1 MIALGSGSRSLGC
14 VRYAACASLL
24 AALAAPVSA
33 AAFQE
38 LVVVRKSGQSYSHVS
53 HNKSATQA
61 AAACA
66 DPGVAF
72 AFTVEP
78 SDGVTSIEVE
88 RNANTVLNIPL
99 TVTLGCSSVDGT
111 ALLAFTAVG
120 GTAVSGTDFVSTP
133 GSALLN
139 LTSHDDGSGAPS
151 SASASVNISIL
162 GTPQSSA
169 RTLSVVRTEGSF
181 QGVLA
186 DGQPLV
192 GVIPGSNSPIVS
204 VTILGS
210 VNIGD
215 ATGGIPGVDPAA
227 GEVGTAT
234 ANFCGQGGGGTGSTA
249 CQATQVAAEL
259 VADPDTPSSVREAAT
274 EVLENNLL
282 AIAPDET
289 TAIAFVAP
297 ILATGQF
304 DNLASRVAELRTADM
319 GGTISTGGL
328 TLLSN
333 GMPISLAS
341 LAVLNQTDDPQSER
355 NEERRTLLGGTRLG
369 MWLNGNLGSSESDR
383 RESNS
388 GFESDTWNITGGV
401 DYRFTDQFFA
411 GVALGFSSLDADYS
425 NEQGSLDADSRSVH
439 LYSGYAIPNGLSF
452 DGSVSYLR
460 SDYTQKRV
468 IEIMQLDGSGT
479 GMQSLGRDIATGK
492 PSVDQYGFSFG
503 VTYTIM
509 RGTWTIA
516 PQAQFSLVRTR
527 YEAFQ
532 ETGPSD
538 FNLRYAERSNNNRSL
553 SAGAYVDR
561 TFATSVGAFRP
572 YLRAYYFA
580 DSGASNDLIT
590 SFVQANDDG
599 SNESLTLSMIE
610 PDNRYGTAEMGLGFS
625 RPIGTRTVDFN
636 VGYLQTFSFQDLN
649 RWALRFDVR
658 IPL

>member
-1 MIALGSGSRSLGC
+1 VAYRVLI
-14 VRYAACASLL
+14 LL
-24 AALAAPVSA
+24 QVKWVLQPRISA
-33 AAFQE
+33 GRVE
-38 LVVVRKSGQSYSHVS
+38 
-53 HNKSATQA
+53 
-61 AAACA
+61 
-66 DPGVAF
+66 
-72 AFTVEP
+72 VEP
-78 SDGVTSIEVE
+78 
-88 RNANTVLNIPL
+88 
-99 TVTLGCSSVDGT
+99 
-111 ALLAFTAVG
+111 AV
-120 GTAVSGTDFVSTP
+120 A
-133 GSALLN
+133 
-139 LTSHDDGSGAPS
+139 
-151 SASASVNISIL
+151 
-162 GTPQSSA
+162 
-169 RTLSVVRTEGSF
+169 
-181 QGVLA
+181 
-186 DGQPLV
+186 
-192 GVIPGSNSPIVS
+192 
-204 VTILGS
+204 
-210 VNIGD
+210 
-215 ATGGIPGVDPAA
+215 
-227 GEVGTAT
+227 
-234 ANFCGQGGGGTGSTA
+234 A
-249 CQATQVAAEL
+249 CQATQIAAQL
-259 VADPDTPSSVREAAT
+259 VADPDTPSSVREAAA

-289 TAIAFVAP
+289 TAIAVVAP

-304 DNLASRVAELRTADM
+304 DNLAARVAELRTADM

-333 GMPISLAS
+333 GIPISLAS

-411 GVALGFSSLDADYS
+411 GAALGFSSLDADYS
-425 NEQGSLDADSRSVH
+425 NDQGSLDADSRSVH
-439 LYSGYAIPNGLSF
+439 VYSGYAMPNGFSF

-509 RGTWTIA
+509 HGTWTIA
-516 PQAQFSLVRTR
+516 PQAQFALVRTR

-538 FNLRYAERSNNNRSL
+538 FNLRYEERNNNNRSL
-553 SAGAYVDR
+553 SVGAYVDR

-580 DSGASNDLIT
+580 DNGASNDLIT

-599 SNESLTLSMIE
+599 GNETLTLSMIE